1 MAGFYLSATTFSDH
15 GGWIADTQSMETIHS
30 AYLMAHGIGKCVA
43 DASTSFHIEKSGIY
57 HIHAF
62 TRDWTEV
69 WRRGTPAGRFQIAVD
84 GCILPCE
91 LGTGS
96 AEWAWQK
103 AGEIALSAGE
113 HTIALHDLTG
123 FNGRCAGIFFAEDAA
138 EIPCMTE
145 PEIADDP
152 EEYDLIVCGGGFA
165 GTCTAIGAVRCGLK
179 TLLIQDREV
188 LGGCGSSEVRVWVG
202 GCTHVGKY
210 PALGNIASLISPATG
225 LPGMKKHKELFEDS
239 RKEVLLKRGEN
250 LLFHEIATGI
260 EQNEDGSIRA
270 VITKNWRTGAR
281 TRRKAKLFSDCTG
294 DALLA
299 RLAKCQVMYGREGKA
314 EFGESLAPDQADQLV
329 MGHSVL
335 WEVEDRGRKEA
346 FPDVDWGI
354 EFNDANAVRRFDC
367 CWDWECGQYRNQVQE
382 AEYIRDYGLMTII
395 GNWSFLKNHA
405 ENNEAW
411 QNLALDWI
419 SPIGGRRE
427 SYRVRGA
434 YVMSE
439 KDLLEDQHHEDATA
453 ALTWSID
460 FHYPDPENCD
470 KFQEGFLSCAYHQ
483 NLKTTCE
490 VPYRCLYTEECPNL
504 FLGGRSISASHVAFA
519 SMRVMRTLGMLGE
532 VVALAAGI
540 CRKYDCLPRDVYR
553 KYLDDLK
560 DAMRRG
566 IPCRE
571 PHAYMPA
578 GDRCESWHFMR
589 PVGTYANPTENVWI
603 RFDEARNDW
612 KEGSPQPL
620 IDCIRRSPHPKKHD

>member
-15 GGWIADTQSMETIHS
+15 GGWITDTQSMETLHS
-30 AYLMAHGIGKCVA
+30 AYLMAHGIGTPVA
-43 DASTSFHIEKSGIY
+43 DAVTAIRIADTGTY
-57 HIHAF
+57 HIYAY
-62 TRDWTEV
+62 TRDWTKV
-69 WRRGTPAGRFQIAVD
+69 WGRGTPAGRFQLAIN
-84 GCILPCE
+84 GNPLPCE
-91 LGTGS
+91 LGTAS
-96 AEWAWQK
+96 EEWAWQK
-103 AGEIALSAGE
+103 AGEISLSAGE

-123 FNGRCAGIFFAEDAA
+123 FNGRCAGIFFTDDPQ
-138 EIPCMTE
+138 EIPRMTE
-145 PEIADDP
+145 PDIVDDP

-179 TLLIQDREV
+179 TLLVQDRNV

-202 GCTHVGKY
+202 GCTQIGKY
-210 PALGNIASLISPATG
+210 PALGRIAGLISPATG
-225 LPGMKKHKELFEDS
+225 LPGMKKHKGLFEDE

-250 LLFHEIATGI
+250 LLYHEVALAV
-260 EQNEDGSIRA
+260 EQEKNGSISA
-270 VITKNWRTGAR
+270 VITKNLRTGVR

-299 RLAKCQVMYGREGKA
+299 RLANCQVMYGREGKD
-314 EFGESLAPDQADQLV
+314 EFGEFLAPDQADHLV

-335 WEVEDRGRKEA
+335 WEVEDSGRKVS

-367 CWDWECGQYRNQVQE
+367 CWDWECGQYRNQVRE

-405 ENNEAW
+405 KDNSAW
-411 QNLALDWI
+411 QNLSLDWI

-434 YVMSE
+434 YIMTE
-439 KDLLEDQHHEDATA
+439 KDLMTDLQHDDATA
-453 ALTWSID
+453 SLTWSID
-460 FHYPDPENCD
+460 FHYPDPENCS

-490 VPYRCLYTEECPNL
+490 VPFRCLYTKECPNL

-532 VVALAAGI
+532 VAALAAAI
-540 CRKYDCLPRDVYR
+540 CRKHDCLPHDVYQTW
-553 KYLDDLK
+553 LEELK
-560 DAMRRG
+560 NAMQQG
-566 IPCRE
+566 IPYQE
-571 PHAYMPA
+571 PHAYMPS
-578 GDRCESWHFMR
+578 GNRHESWHFMR
-589 PVGTYANPTENVWI
+589 PVGTYANSNENVWVHI
-603 RFDEARNDW
+603 NDTTGRY
-612 KEGSPQPL
+612 KDGTPQAL
-620 IDCIRRSPHPKKHD
+620 IDCIRESPHPKKD